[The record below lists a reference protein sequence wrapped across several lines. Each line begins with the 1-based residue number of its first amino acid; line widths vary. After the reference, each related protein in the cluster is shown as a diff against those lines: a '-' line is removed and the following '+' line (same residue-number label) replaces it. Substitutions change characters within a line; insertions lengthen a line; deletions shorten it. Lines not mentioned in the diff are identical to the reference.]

1 MSPEFRTSPLGPLA
15 RNRFRK
21 AGMVAS
27 LALALAAGAA
37 GPATAAARSM
47 TEHVNAAAGNGGGD
61 CKPHHH
67 HKSQAT
73 EAGGKDH
80 CKGPTGPTGPTGPKG
95 DKGDTGPAGP
105 TGPKGDTG
113 PSGGPAGPT
122 GPKGDTG
129 AAGPTGPAGPAGP
142 KGDQGPV
149 GPTGAAAPCSD
160 IDAQQ
165 DSNNFEL
172 RAALTG
178 GKTYAGIHDL
188 RGTTP
193 RNFLWTDLSTHANY
207 PAGDAAGLPCGVAIN
222 GHSANTGAPIKIDV
236 MTTTG
241 QVWET
246 TCVEVNST
254 NPATLNC
261 NNSAGAPNP
270 WTKLTLQPS
279 PGVTNGGV

>member
-105 TGPKGDTG
+105 T
-113 PSGGPAGPT
+113 
-122 GPKGDTG
+122 
-129 AAGPTGPAGPAGP
+129 GP